1 MVDSYALYT
10 ASTNSSFAGQ
20 NVNGLLSFGDSAI
33 STGAVLFHASNLG
46 KFPFAG
52 PHEILRDSNYL
63 RDHMIKTEKD
73 ALARVLNRSFD
84 GIIIVDY
91 SRWWLPDFDWSAYE
105 NGTGLFTDSS
115 FDMDI
120 GCSEA
125 DLYNP
130 RDRDYREDFYNWFYC
145 NEQDRIQSVIDAEAE
160 GEGVSLEELMRS
172 EWNAVCR
179 KFYEITIS
187 ALRTILPR
195 ARIGFFNSPHYIY
208 KDERLTSQAPNVF
221 GYGTTG
227 LGKIINDDLSWLYS
241 SVDLIC
247 PYLSAQRYTI
257 DNSKTP
263 QVGIEN
269 TKSQNEAYLRSNMQ
283 EAQRIASRH
292 GKEVYPILG
301 HFYQT
306 DNKPPYHR
314 QPINE
319 VNRTQQYIVA
329 TEEGA
334 DGLFFYA
341 TVESTNDQAQIEQD
355 FSQSGPID
363 DPTGEL
369 RGGPFGTP
377 GGASGDVGAFDPTAT
392 SSSSSNVNDG
402 IGGNNLIPIAGVD
415 RNAVRIYPLWED
427 EFVSVSGNTGQF
439 ADWWLSNDGVTNLI
453 TRLDRDYDA
462 GFKRFMLY
470 LPGGTSTNNNLKS
483 PNQWFTMSEA
493 RRNELTSQ
501 LGSWITSHDDAVVG
515 VFAGAKIEQ
524 NLDRLSTHE
533 IDFDEARIYDFINE
547 SMDAEY
553 FRQNFEGWY
562 NMGVRDFFF
571 AEVSPREYED
581 FTNFAISSFMLDR
594 KIMGQGLPMDGD
606 DVDESFISN
615 FPWFVSFEDYR
626 LLRAG
631 ADWDFN
637 TLRTEVGIVFSPNQ
651 SFVVED
657 ITSLENEGIV
667 FYTTE
672 GWQDAFVQDT
682 AGVTSDSSSDDDDS
696 AAYAFEVVNT
706 EGSDPIEG
714 FGLPRYDPG
723 TAVAVGENDGED
735 YADLEVIAVAN
746 SIDGTFELATPL
758 NKYTRVEVDIL
769 NPSFVNT
776 SFPHWTIEDQ
786 FEWVNSGMPSHLS
799 QVMHSNLMTM
809 GVNLTRT
816 NPNDMAKVPPYQARY
831 IVPCNRDFYD
841 SFNSTVDYELSKD
854 SGNKGLSIPYPTS
867 VVHIPSL
874 GEVWVGGQGGVI
886 SIDDETYEVQRV
898 TVDSRRDLLIKDIFV
913 RGDTAYILDEKGL
926 YTINLVTMSVTRDA
940 GLGLPNELFEVTSL
954 LNTNLV
960 IGASDGVYAKKT
972 TQDEWQRVIETS
984 EPVDVIIAPD
994 AVFAIRRIGS
1004 DRGSNSEVYYSV
1016 DGFNWTNIGT
1026 VGSRVVNSIVKF
1038 RNKIYLATDNGI
1050 YDDNGNFYAERTSVR
1065 LNDIFNDAEES
1076 RDIIANDITSNLL
1089 RVAAGLSDGRYV
1101 VVDDLGFAV
1110 GETNLDAI
1118 HKILLVDNVIW
1129 VFGYD
1134 LFQVIGTDVTRRLV
1148 TGISLASQ
1156 YQ

>member
-1 MVDSYALYT
+1 MADAYALYT
-10 ASTNSSFAGQ
+10 ASKTSSFAGQ
-20 NVNGLLSFGDSAI
+20 NVNGLLSFGNSPIIKD
-33 STGAVLFHASNLG
+33 AVLFHASNLG

-73 ALARVLNRSFD
+73 ALARVLSRSYD

-91 SRWWLPDFDWSAYE
+91 SRFWLPDFDWSEYE
-105 NGTGLFTDSS
+105 SGSGLFTDSD
-115 FDMDI
+115 FDIDV
-120 GCSEA
+120 GCSDA

-145 NEQDRIQSVIDAEAE
+145 NEQDRIQTIIDNQDD
-160 GEGVSLEELMRS
+160 GESESLEQIMRA
-172 EWNAVCR
+172 EWNAVSR
-179 KFYEITIS
+179 KFYEITIM
-187 ALRTILPR
+187 ALRTVLPR
-195 ARIGFFNSPHYIY
+195 ARIGFFNAPYAIY
-208 KDERLTSQAPNVF
+208 KDERLAAQAPNVF
-221 GYGTTG
+221 GYGTRG
-227 LGKIINDDLSWLYS
+227 LGKIINDNLSWLYS

-257 DNSKTP
+257 ENSKTP

-269 TKSQNEAYLRSNMQ
+269 TKAQNEAYLRNNMQ

-292 GKEVYPILG
+292 GKEVFPILG

-306 DNKPPYHR
+306 NNKPPYHR
-314 QPINE
+314 QPISL
-319 VNRTQQYIVA
+319 VNKTQQYVVA
-329 TEEGA
+329 TEENA
-334 DGLFFYA
+334 DGIFFYA
-341 TVESTNDQAQIEQD
+341 TVENATEQAQIEQD
-355 FSQSGPID
+355 YSQVNAID
-363 DPTGEL
+363 DPTGES
-369 RGGPFGTP
+369 RGGAFGTP
-377 GGASGDVGAFDPTAT
+377 GGSGGTEDAFDPAT
-392 SSSSSNVNDG
+392 GDASVSTDDS
-402 IGGNNLIPIAGVD
+402 IGGNNLVPIGGVN

-427 EFVSVSGNTGQF
+427 EFVSVSGRTGSF
-439 ADWWLSNDGVTNLI
+439 VEWWESNDGVSNLI
-453 TRLDRDYDA
+453 TRMNRDYNT
-462 GFKRFMLY
+462 GFRRFMLY
-470 LPGGTSTNNNLKS
+470 LPGGTSTNDSLKS
-483 PNQWFTMSEA
+483 PNQWFTMSET
-493 RRNELTSQ
+493 RRTQLTSQ
-501 LGSWITSHDDAVVG
+501 LGSWITNHDDAVVG
-515 VFAGAKIEQ
+515 VFAGPKIEQ
-524 NLDRLSTHE
+524 NLDKLSTHE
-533 IDFDEARIYDFINE
+533 IDFDSASIYDLINE
-547 SMDAEY
+547 SLDAEY

-562 NMGVRDFFF
+562 NMGIRDFFF
-571 AEVSPREYED
+571 AEVSPSEYDD
-581 FTNFAISSFMLDR
+581 FTSFAMSSYLLDR
-594 KIMGQGLPMDGD
+594 KALNQGLPMDNGE
-606 DVDESFISN
+606 VDEGFISN
-615 FPWFVSFEDYR
+615 FPWFISFEKYR
-626 LLRAG
+626 SLRAG
-631 ADWDFN
+631 ADWDFS
-637 TLRTEVGIVFSPNQ
+637 TSRTEVGVVFSPNQ
-651 SFVVED
+651 TFVADE
-657 ITSLENEGIV
+657 ITALQNEGIV

-672 GWQDAFVQDT
+672 GWQDSFVQDT
-682 AGVTSDSSSDDDDS
+682 AGVTSDSSDSDDSSSDTYS
-696 AAYAFEVVNT
+696 FEVVNT

-723 TAVAVGENDGED
+723 TAIAVGQNDGED
-735 YADLEVIAVAN
+735 YADLEVVAIAN

-769 NPSFVNT
+769 NPSFINT

-799 QVMHSNLMTM
+799 QVAHSNLMTM

-816 NPNDMAKVPPYQARY
+816 NPNDMARVPPYQARY

-898 TVDSRRDLLIKDIFV
+898 TVDSRRELLIKDIFV

-994 AVFAIRRIGS
+994 AVFAIRRVGS
-1004 DRGSNSEVYYSV
+1004 NRGSNSEVYYSV
-1016 DGFNWTNIGT
+1016 DGFNWTNIGN

-1038 RNKIYLATDNGI
+1038 RNKIYVATDNGI
-1050 YDDNGNFYAERTSVR
+1050 YDDNGNFYAERASIR
-1065 LNDIFNDAEES
+1065 LNNVFNDAAAS
-1076 RDIIANDITSNLL
+1076 REIIANDITSNLT
-1089 RVAAGLSDGRYV
+1089 RVVAGLSDGRYV

-1118 HKILLVDNVIW
+1118 HKVLLVDNAIW

-1134 LFQVIGTDVTRRLV
+1134 LFQVVGTDLTRRLV